1 MKLRDDLAQIQEW
14 TLVGPLGPVL
24 PDSLKSYPIMAVD
37 GGAHFTQQG
46 LVWVGD
52 GDSFRNEEIKAEH
65 IFNYPPEKSMSDL
78 ALALG
83 LFRGHL
89 PYKLHLW
96 GFLGGRRD
104 HELFNL
110 GEASLFLENHPEC
123 QIIFYNSEGKIA
135 FHFLGEGHW
144 RFQHYGIFSVGTLKN
159 TKVRITGDCV
169 YPLKEETQIS
179 SLSSLGLSNEARGEV
194 TLQSWGPVFVFY
206 PEGK

>member
-1 MKLRDDLAQIQEW
+1 MKLSQELAHYTEW
-14 TLVGPLGPVL
+14 TLLGPLGPEL
-24 PDSLKSYPIMAVD
+24 PSSLRQLPLMSVD
-37 GGAHFTQQG
+37 GGAKFASRS

-52 GDSFRNEEIKAEH
+52 GDSYKEEVRSDH
-65 IFNYPPEKSMSDL
+65 IFNYPPEKAMSDL

-83 LFRGHL
+83 LLKVPH

-110 GEASLFLENHPEC
+110 GEASIFLEKHPES
-123 QIIFYNSEGKIA
+123 QIIFYSADGHIA

-144 RFQHYGIFSVGTLKN
+144 RFEHEGLFSLGSLKN
-159 TKVRITGDCV
+159 TKVKLLGQCR
-169 YPLKEETQIS
+169 YPIKEETLIP
-179 SLSSLGLSNEARGEV
+179 SLSSLGLSNEAYGEL
-194 TLQSWGPVFVFY
+194 TLHAWGPVFIFY